1 MAQRI
6 FRKVSLERL
15 SSPEQLDLLM
25 RITTPKGWVALIAM
39 GCLLLSGVA
48 WGIWGRIP
56 TKVMGQGILVKSGGI
71 YEIVSSGTGR
81 VKGLYCNV
89 DEQILKGQTIA
100 RIAQP
105 DLIDKINAKRER
117 LQALEIKYEQDTAF
131 FKENARLERRARA
144 KERDNLEKSTN
155 ILKERIKWLEEKI
168 KKQEKLH
175 QKGLITKERWINTKK
190 DFNTTQQEIEKI
202 RNQVQQLDIKDLELD
217 NRRKREIR
225 DIENQINE
233 AQMDLK
239 ASQRQADTAAVVT
252 SPYSG
257 RVIEIDVE
265 PGAIVNRGTSLVRIE
280 PVGKHLKEF
289 EAALFFLPAD
299 GKKIRLG
306 MVAHVSPSTVKR
318 EKFGYMVGIVTEVSK
333 FPTSNEAMMRIL
345 HNEGLV
351 RALSSQGPPVEV
363 RADLVPDPETP
374 SGVKWTSSTGPSL
387 QINSGTLCAGEV
399 TILKQPPIS
408 LVIPL
413 FKKYVLG
420 VGEDRG

>member
-39 GCLLLSGVA
+39 GCLLLLGVA

-56 TKVMGQGILVKSGGI
+56 TKVKSQGILLKSGGI
-71 YEIVSSGTGR
+71 YEIVASGTGR
-81 VKGLYCNV
+81 VKGIYCNV

-105 DLIDKINAKRER
+105 DLIHQINAKRER
-117 LQALEIKYEQDTAF
+117 LQALEIKQEQLTEYF
-131 FKENARLERRARA
+131 GENTRLEKMARA
-144 KERDNLEKSTN
+144 KERDNLEKSAN
-155 ILKERIKWLEEKI
+155 IFKERVKWLKEKI

-175 QKGLITKERWINTKK
+175 QKGLITKEQWVNTKK
-190 DFNTTQQEIEKI
+190 DFNTTKQEIEII
-202 RNQVQQLDIKDLELD
+202 RNHVQQLDIKDLELE
-217 NRRKREIR
+217 NRRKQEMR

-233 AQMDLK
+233 AKMDLK
-239 ASQRQADTAAVVT
+239 AHQHQADTAGVVK
-252 SPYSG
+252 SDYSG

-265 PGAIVNRGTSLVRIE
+265 PGAIVNRGTPLVRIE
-280 PVGKHLKEF
+280 PVGKHLREF
-289 EAALFFLPAD
+289 EAVLFFPPAD
-299 GKKIRLG
+299 GEKIRLG

-318 EKFGYMVGIVTEVSK
+318 EKFGYMVGIVTEVSR
-333 FPTSNEAMMRIL
+333 FPTSSEAMMRIL
-345 HNEGLV
+345 HNQNLV
-351 RALSSQGPPVEV
+351 QALTSQGPPVEV
-363 RADLVPDPETP
+363 RADLIPDPETP
-374 SGVKWTSSTGPSL
+374 TGIKWTSSTGPSL
-387 QINSGTLCAGEV
+387 HINSGTLCAGEV

-420 VGEDRG
+420 IGEDRG